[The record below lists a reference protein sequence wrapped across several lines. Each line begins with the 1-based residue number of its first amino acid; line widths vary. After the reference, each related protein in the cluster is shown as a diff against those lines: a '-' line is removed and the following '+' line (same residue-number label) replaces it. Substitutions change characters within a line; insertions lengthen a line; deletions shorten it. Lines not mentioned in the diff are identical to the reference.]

1 MKEAEDCPKKQPQ
14 NRIRGLRLFLLE
26 RNNYLQD
33 LAEVLLVGQV
43 LLLLLLEQELLEQLE
58 PVVQE
63 PFRQLEP
70 VRQPDPEKQ
79 LDPVRQLPV

>member
-33 LAEVLLVGQV
+33 LAEVLLVGQA

>member
-1 MKEAEDCPKKQPQ
+1 MKEAENCPKKQPQ
-14 NRIRGLRLFLLE
+14 NRMRGLRLFLLE

-43 LLLLLLEQELLEQLE
+43 LLLLLLEQEPLEQLE

-79 LDPVRQLPV
+79 LDPVMQLPV